1 MLTYV
6 LPTCSQ
12 LCDMFVKKRGINLEV
27 LEEGDIAFF
36 LPRNSECA
44 QMESRWSS
52 QPSAVAERVLTGT
65 RRNSAE
71 FAATQ
76 WVSEWAEHKPECKD
90 LRQAEENCLKTL
102 KSNLS
107 LYFWW
112 LKGLLWE
119 DQKRETFKWITF
131 SDLASSRSL
140 RENLFPHWSAHFIS
154 MWEDVKKELPTQP
167 TVKKEVKFKVSV
179 SHASKH

>member
-1 MLTYV
+1 
-6 LPTCSQ
+6 
-12 LCDMFVKKRGINLEV
+12 MFLKKRGINLEV

-76 WVSEWAEHKPECKD
+76 
-90 LRQAEENCLKTL
+90 
-102 KSNLS
+102 
-107 LYFWW
+107 
-112 LKGLLWE
+112 
-119 DQKRETFKWITF
+119 
-131 SDLASSRSL
+131 
-140 RENLFPHWSAHFIS
+140 
-154 MWEDVKKELPTQP
+154 
-167 TVKKEVKFKVSV
+167 
-179 SHASKH
+179 